1 MKKLLNELEAKKNSY
16 NQSGDY
22 TTGKIQGLM
31 IAIGIVR
38 AHNPWHEVTDGLP
51 EKRTDNYVSKGT
63 LSVRVM
69 LYDANENRHEIGYYY
84 FDESR
89 WCNFGQLDIRPTH
102 WAYLPELPK

>member
-1 MKKLLNELEAKKNSY
+1 MKKLISELESMARKLFRNPNANDDTCKGFDHAL
-16 NQSGDY
+16 Q
-22 TTGKIQGLM
+22 
-31 IAIGIVR
+31 IVR

-89 WCNFGQLDIRPTH
+89 WCNFGQLDICPTH

>member
-1 MKKLLNELEAKKNSY
+1 MKKLLDELEAKKEEAY
-16 NQSGDY
+16 KYGDFY
-22 TTGKIQGLM
+22 APDGLDM
-31 IAIGIVR
+31 AIEIVR

-69 LYDANENRHEIGYYY
+69 LYDANENRHGIGYYY

-89 WCNFGQLDIRPTH
+89 WCNFGQLDICPTH
-102 WAYLPELPK
+102 WAYLPEVKP